1 MFQIIDKRGNG
12 KTSRLMLLVKE
23 KNGIL
28 VCSNPEAMKV
38 KADAYG
44 FHDLEIISYLEYI
57 ENVNSFHKPIFI
69 DELEDFVKIL
79 SYCQL
84 AGYSLTEG
92 EN

>member
-1 MFQIIDKRGNG
+1 MYQIIDKRGNG

-23 KNGIL
+23 NNGIL

-57 ENVNSFHKPIFI
+57 QEIHSFHKPIFI
-69 DELEDFVKIL
+69 DELENFVNIL
-79 SYCQL
+79 SYYQL

-92 EN
+92 ES